1 MHEESLNHALDVVP
15 EHQCQADLLI
25 HGQRLLGVVNLLS
38 EGSEDGADDEGS
50 RILKEEHGL
59 PRDLR
64 AQVLEHQSHS
74 ITRAYTLSVKLAN
87 CFLIIR
93 D

>member
-1 MHEESLNHALDVVP
+1 MNEESLNLALDVVA
-15 EHQCQADLLI
+15 EHQCQANLLI
-25 HGQRLLGVVNLLS
+25 HGQRLLGVVNLLP
-38 EGSEDGADDEGS
+38 EGGEDGADDEGS

-74 ITRAYTLSVKLAN
+74 ITRA
-87 CFLIIR
+87 
-93 D
+93 